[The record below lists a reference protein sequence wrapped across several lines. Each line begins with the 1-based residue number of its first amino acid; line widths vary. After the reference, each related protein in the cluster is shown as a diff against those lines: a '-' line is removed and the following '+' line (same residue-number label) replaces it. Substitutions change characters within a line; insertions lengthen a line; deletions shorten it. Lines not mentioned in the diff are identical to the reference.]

1 MTRPTR
7 AAPTPASYSW
17 LFRAMGRLHR
27 AFATLDLAV
36 PRPLVA
42 TYAPP
47 GSLRRWLP
55 ITEAAAQD
63 DVEARDIVR
72 YTYELVRRLRQQWV
86 PARLLPR
93 HLVHGDVRLGNICR
107 SPASDTIYL
116 DFGFLA
122 VRPRIHE
129 LAYSLAFMVLA
140 LNGERDPATFEW
152 SSVAQRV
159 GDYES
164 TTVAPLTVL
173 EREALPVYTAAV
185 PVYFAATAGLTADP
199 AGQLRE
205 RPAFL
210 NMSDWL
216 LAHPQPIIGASAV
229 GSFGGAMRQAVLVLY
244 LVRGL
249 GFSPILLGLAASHV
263 ASALGTSLAG
273 LGCVTMVCE
282 RIERWSS
289 LSVGSPSRS
298 YCPRS
303 LDPE

>member
-17 LFRAMGRLHR
+17 LFRAGSRLHR

-36 PRPLVA
+36 PRPLIA

-140 LNGERDPATFEW
+140 STGYTTPPNSPGRALRSVSRSMNRRRSYRSLCW
-152 SSVAQRV
+152 SGKSFR
-159 GDYES
+159 S
-164 TTVAPLTVL
+164 TPRQYPCTSRQPP
-173 EREALPVYTAAV
+173 ALPAIR
-185 PVYFAATAGLTADP
+185 PV
-199 AGQLRE
+199 
-205 RPAFL
+205 
-210 NMSDWL
+210 NCVS
-216 LAHPQPIIGASAV
+216 
-229 GSFGGAMRQAVLVLY
+229 
-244 LVRGL
+244 
-249 GFSPILLGLAASHV
+249 
-263 ASALGTSLAG
+263 
-273 LGCVTMVCE
+273 GC
-282 RIERWSS
+282 
-289 LSVGSPSRS
+289 PS
-298 YCPRS
+298 
-303 LDPE
+303 